1 MLSLLDFFLGEQPH
15 SLQLLQL
22 RDSVLD
28 SLLYDLC
35 HVDAAAVK
43 GSGWTV
49 PGTTVIIS
57 I

>member
-22 RDSVLD
+22 RDSVFD
-28 SLLYDLC
+28 SLLDDLC
-35 HVDAAAVK
+35 HVDVAAVK

-49 PGTTVIIS
+49 PGITVIIS